1 MAMER
6 QTHSAED
13 TQALAKEL
21 LEPILNTKI
30 VLLNGPLGSGKTTFT
45 KGIAKALGIESAIT
59 SPTYTYQQRYE
70 LPKTQGGITHLV
82 HFDLYRLPEIP
93 DHLAQI
99 SAEIGLSDALED
111 PRSLVIIE
119 WPERLK
125 LKEGLEMRFDNSEK
139 GHRIAWDLAEVC

>member
-1 MAMER
+1 MAIER
-6 QTHSAED
+6 HTDSAEA
-13 TQALAKEL
+13 TQELAKEL
-21 LEPILNTKI
+21 LETILNTKV

-45 KGIAKALGIESAIT
+45 KGIAKELGITSAIT

-70 LPKTQGGITHLV
+70 LPKAQGEITHLV
-82 HFDLYRLPEIP
+82 HFDLYRLPENP
-93 DHLAQI
+93 DHPAHI
-99 SAEIGLSDALED
+99 SAEIGLIDALED
-111 PRSLVIIE
+111 PKSLVIIE